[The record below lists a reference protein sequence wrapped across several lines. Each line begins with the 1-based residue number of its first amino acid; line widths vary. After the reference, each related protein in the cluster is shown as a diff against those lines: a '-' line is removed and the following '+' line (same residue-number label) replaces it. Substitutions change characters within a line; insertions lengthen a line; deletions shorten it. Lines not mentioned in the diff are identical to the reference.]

1 MKKIVTLILAA
12 TLLAMCFAV
21 PAMAEADRTY
31 YYVAPYQSIP
41 YCVDMHYGFEYAVN
55 QLGDDVQIVCVGP
68 DDGDSDAAAEALEQV
83 IAKNP
88 DGIITAN
95 WDNNMNAAVE
105 KARAAGIP
113 VVCVES
119 SSDVEYDFYIG
130 LNNFS
135 TGSETG
141 EALVKYAGESGKL
154 LVIGNWGSTNIDDK
168 LAGLEDYLAA
178 YPGWEI
184 LGTEDGDCD
193 TETSIQAAT
202 NLLVKY
208 GSDATAF
215 VGLDSACGGAIATA
229 MEELGYEPGSLTVVC
244 ADREDAMIEYIKE
257 GYITASLCN
266 QTAAMCTFAV
276 YYLEMV
282 NDLGLYSSPITA
294 DNAAAG
300 INALPSVFYTQNVVI
315 DADNADLFLHENI
328 DESAFATELYQR

>member
-1 MKKIVTLILAA
+1 MKKLVSAVLAL
-12 TLLAMCFAV
+12 LLAVCCVA
-21 PAMAEADRTY
+21 PGLAEGTRTY

-41 YCVDMHYGFEYAVN
+41 YCIDMHYGFEYAVN
-55 QLGDDVQIVCVGP
+55 KLGGQVEIVCVGP

-113 VVCVES
+113 VVCVEACA
-119 SSDVEYDFYIG
+119 DIEYDMYIG
-130 LNNFS
+130 LDNFA
-135 TGSETG
+135 TGEETA

-154 LVIGNWGSTNIDDK
+154 LAIGNWGSTNIDAK
-168 LAGLEDYLAA
+168 LAGVESYLSK

-184 LGTEDGDCD
+184 LGTEDGECD
-193 TETSIQAAT
+193 TEISIQAAT

-208 GSDATAF
+208 GAEATAF

-229 MEELGYEPGSLTVVC
+229 MEELGYDPGSLTVIC

-276 YYLEMV
+276 YYLEMI
-282 NDLGLYSSPITA
+282 NQGGIFSSPITA

-300 INALPSVFYTQNVVI
+300 IDALPKVLNTKNVII
-315 DADNADLFLHENI
+315 DANNADLFLHENI
-328 DESAFATELYQR
+328 DESAFHTDLYHS

>member
-1 MKKIVTLILAA
+1 MRKTVSLILAVA
-12 TLLAMCFAV
+12 LLALCCIA
-21 PAMAEADRTY
+21 PAMADPVRTY

-41 YCVDMHYGFEYAVN
+41 YCIDMHYGFEYAVY
-55 QLGDDVQIVCVGP
+55 QLGGTVEMICVGP
-68 DDGDSDAAAEALEQV
+68 DDGDSIAAAEALEQV

-88 DGIITAN
+88 DGIIVAN

-113 VVCVES
+113 VVCVEACA
-119 SSDVEYDFYIG
+119 DIEYDMYIG
-130 LNNFS
+130 LNNFD
-135 TGSETG
+135 TGVETA

-154 LVIGNWGSTNIDDK
+154 LAIGNWGSTNIDDK
-168 LAGLEDYLAA
+168 LAGVESYLAN

-208 GSDATAF
+208 GSEATAF

-266 QTAAMCTFAV
+266 QTAAMCSFAV

-282 NDLGLYSSPITA
+282 NAGLINTSPITA
-294 DNAAAG
+294 DNAGAG
-300 INALPSVFYTQNVVI
+300 IDALPKIFYTQNVII
-315 DADNADLFLHENI
+315 DKDNADLFLHENI
-328 DESAFATELYQR
+328 IEDGFKTDLYHS